1 MMMKKRILL
10 ALLPAAMALAAC
22 SGIQSSP
29 KQANLMLEDTVA
41 HEEVFGAADEI
52 GDLRVTR
59 MNPRRIEFAADF
71 IKMGYQIKFDA
82 GGEGTADDKISIRFI
97 AAIKDSNVQAYW
109 HRGFAQPN
117 GYEGANVGT
126 ELEPNWRF
134 KLDDGVVNQSTK
146 IYATL
151 NNGEGS
157 SATAG
162 TGRYA
167 GYEGFIIY
175 SLLNIPYETYKN
187 SYLGAYVEVV
197 DPDDALNTKK
207 SDFVAIK
214 VEKVD
219 ADHSENAFAV
229 PSTYLGKHFLQGTIN
244 DVEQTVLEDE
254 TVLDSSNN
262 YASYKDLALLSTD
275 YFGSYYLSTE
285 HFQFFG
291 HDAFF
296 AESVDFF
303 EESLSL
309 EQYVAPKAS
318 GTHTLFI
325 SKGSGKE
332 NHVYSAR
339 DDADQVFTAT
349 SVPNWIGNAGA
360 VVFASVQHANNEW
373 YWVPATLD
381 GTNITFNAPANIQ
394 KFLLARCI
402 AGTTEPSWSVT
413 GDNAGRIY
421 NKSADQI
428 VTLGIYEYDT
438 PEANWSAHNPS

>member
-1 MMMKKRILL
+1 MKKRILL

-126 ELEPNWRF
+126 ELAPNWRF

-332 NHVYSAR
+332 NHVYSAK
-339 DDADQVFTAT
+339 DDANHEFTAT
-349 SVPNWIGNAGA
+349 SVPSWVGDGSAAI
-360 VVFASVQHANNEW
+360 FASVQHANNEW